1 VKESGELT
9 ALTLIGN
16 FVSVSFG
23 SIGVGV
29 VVALLCCFLFKKNDL
44 SKLPAYEYLL
54 TFLFAYASYCAS
66 EIVGLSGI
74 MALFFC
80 GIVLSHYN
88 YYNLSPI
95 AKSSMK
101 HIFHAMTL
109 VAETF
114 LFAYLGI
121 TAAVSLEPHFNL
133 QWSLSLIFWTII
145 LCFISRALNI
155 FPFSYLANL
164 RRRQKVTRSMQIVMW
179 FAGLRGAIAFAL
191 ALSMTTPS
199 RSVIVTTTLVVVF
212 FTTFVCGGLT
222 ERLLTVLELKASRPG
237 FQPMASEPEHH
248 EASGFHKMWKDF
260 DAHYMRQWF
269 GGPHDNRNP
278 AGGEESLMMELIDND
293 FQEVAENS
301 EREMKH

>member
-133 QWSLSLIFWTII
+133 QWSLSLIFWTIVYHFLI
-145 LCFISRALNI
+145 RVYSKALDPLLHFSSSQYLSIFLSCQSETKTESNSFYADCYVVCWTSWSNCFCSCSFNDNSFQISDCHYNSCRGLLHDFCLWRSHRTSLDCFGIESFSPRLSSSLLLRI
-155 FPFSYLANL
+155 F
-164 RRRQKVTRSMQIVMW
+164 V
-179 FAGLRGAIAFAL
+179 
-191 ALSMTTPS
+191 
-199 RSVIVTTTLVVVF
+199 
-212 FTTFVCGGLT
+212 
-222 ERLLTVLELKASRPG
+222 
-237 FQPMASEPEHH
+237 
-248 EASGFHKMWKDF
+248 
-260 DAHYMRQWF
+260 
-269 GGPHDNRNP
+269 
-278 AGGEESLMMELIDND
+278 
-293 FQEVAENS
+293 
-301 EREMKH
+301 